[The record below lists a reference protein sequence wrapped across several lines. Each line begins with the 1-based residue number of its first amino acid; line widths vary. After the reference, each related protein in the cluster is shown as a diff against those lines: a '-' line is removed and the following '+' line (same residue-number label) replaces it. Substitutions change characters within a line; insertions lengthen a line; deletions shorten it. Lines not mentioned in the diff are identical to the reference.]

1 MPLTQAGAA
10 PRDNLP
16 SGLEPALQRRLPLY
30 AYLEPLL
37 AGKRVLEIGRPG
49 PAGTELL
56 ASLAARVVTVEA
68 DPSAISAAAAG
79 AERFDVVLVPEGEAT
94 LGRPGAMAGWRRALA
109 DGGRLIVA
117 VTSADR
123 PGATGG
129 VGYYELHDAFATHF
143 SRVQMLGLTPFLGM
157 GVVEFDGAVDGL
169 RIDARLVK
177 GGAETP
183 AAYVAIGGAALATGL
198 GYALVQLPYAAAAP
212 ARGDTGGR
220 PERVDD
226 DVTERRYRGRVEEAE
241 ARVAELRR
249 KLEDASTESE
259 AAMRVARA
267 QGDEIEELRGRLRR
281 AAEDR
286 SALDAEM
293 AKLRRALADAD
304 ESVLSLTR
312 RTAEEMAA
320 VAERMAMG
328 LRAPVAGA
336 SAELTAARD
345 EAARLRVKLA
355 ETETRAA
362 AAEQRLEEIG
372 AATRERQVGLE
383 DALERLRLSES
394 ELARS
399 RRDMIR
405 LEQTARAQAEG
416 SGRAVDTAPLE
427 RALAARDERIARLEA
442 EKQELVWRIAELE
455 DKLRAAIARALRA
468 ESGAPAAAHAATAV
482 THAPE
487 DSAAAQGSRE
497 RVIEEYHRAAAAHV
511 QEITELKAALAE
523 QAALV
528 AELED
533 GLRAAEGRGNAAET
547 EATTLRR
554 TAKDLADAD
563 RSRRSRLAEL
573 EGKLLRLEHERRQA
587 VANAAA
593 AQPPPV
599 QTGADP
605 EELAR
610 VRAARDELVRRG
622 EEDRVAWTREREALR
637 AEVAALNARVANG
650 HHAPPNEPAH
660 EPAPAVNEASDAGRL
675 ESTLGNYRQRA
686 GRLRDDLEGIRRRL
700 DSLTSSEIAGFL
712 EELGD
717 DLAELEK

>member
-1 MPLTQAGAA
+1 
-10 PRDNLP
+10 
-16 SGLEPALQRRLPLY
+16 
-30 AYLEPLL
+30 
-37 AGKRVLEIGRPG
+37 
-49 PAGTELL
+49 
-56 ASLAARVVTVEA
+56 
-68 DPSAISAAAAG
+68 
-79 AERFDVVLVPEGEAT
+79 
-94 LGRPGAMAGWRRALA
+94 
-109 DGGRLIVA
+109 
-117 VTSADR
+117 
-123 PGATGG
+123 
-129 VGYYELHDAFATHF
+129 
-143 SRVQMLGLTPFLGM
+143 M

-169 RIDARLVK
+169 RIDSRLVK

-183 AAYVAIGGAALATGL
+183 AAYVAIGGGALATGL
-198 GYALVQLPYAAAAP
+198 GYALVQLPYAAAAT
-212 ARGDTGGR
+212 AGRGDSDGR
-220 PERVDD
+220 PVDRVDD
-226 DVTERRYRGRVEEAE
+226 DVTERRYRTRVDEAE
-241 ARVAELRR
+241 ARVTDLRR
-249 KLEDASTESE
+249 KLEDAATESE

-286 SALDAEM
+286 AALDAEM

-320 VAERMAMG
+320 VAERMAVG
-328 LRAPVAGA
+328 LRAPVVGS

-362 AAEQRLEEIG
+362 AAEQRLEELG
-372 AATRERQVGLE
+372 ATTRERQTGLE

-394 ELARS
+394 ELARA

-416 SGRAVDTAPLE
+416 SGRGVDTAPLE

-468 ESGAPAAAHAATAV
+468 ESGAPV
-482 THAPE
+482 APTTTPSAPSAPV

-497 RVIEEYHRAAAAHV
+497 RVSEEYHRAAAAHV

-533 GLRAAEGRGNAAET
+533 AVRTAEGRGTAAET

-554 TAKDLADAD
+554 TAKDLSDAD

-587 VANAAA
+587 SANAAA
-593 AQPPPV
+593 AQPAPV
-599 QTGADP
+599 PTGADP

-637 AEVAALNARVANG
+637 AEVASLNARVGANG
-650 HHAPPNEPAH
+650 HHAAADEAAQQ
-660 EPAPAVNEASDAGRL
+660 PAPAANDAGDAGRL